1 MEVRLYYN
9 VMFVMI
15 CDVVAFSLSQ
25 EACNSLD
32 NLVNNSDSKFV
43 RNCTKDA
50 ACARIMCESL
60 QLTFD
65 LCEEPPRAHLASQEF
80 GLNVTTGSN
89 KTITTESH
97 GTFSVTF
104 SPFSA
109 GVYFEVS
116 LYNSLNLHL
125 QLISKL

>member
-9 VMFVMI
+9 VMFVI
-15 CDVVAFSLSQ
+15 IYDVVAFSLSQ

-32 NLVNNSDSKFV
+32 NLINNSDSYFV
-43 RNCTKDA
+43 GNCTKDA
-50 ACARIMCESL
+50 ACARIMCETV

-65 LCEEPPRAHLASQEF
+65 LCEEPPRSHLATQEF
-80 GLNVTTGSN
+80 GLNVTIDSN
-89 KTITTESH
+89 QTIPTPSH